1 MTEIIFDRRYIEKL
15 YSANY
20 FGSTTDYSD
29 EEIERN
35 QEQWIEEM
43 KLLGWNLGDT
53 ILLEYDYVSK
63 DILNDES
70 EEDEVD
76 KEDEFHKAS
85 EKALEKITRP
95 DESEDLSRNNFKVV
109 NEQVKLSFVDE
120 VMHTPS
126 LNFTREIEYEE
137 GVPYTGDEIHF
148 TDGTIWSVL
157 SFSDLHPLLTM
168 VENTVIFVPM
178 SFEQIRKQG
187 RGEYCFLNNV
197 KGVLKDALKGG
208 AKIVRGAGVKK

>member
-1 MTEIIFDRRYIEKL
+1 MTEIIFDRRYIETL

-20 FGSTTDYSD
+20 FGSTTDYSE
-29 EEIERN
+29 EEIERKK
-35 QEQWIEEM
+35 ERWIEEM

-53 ILLEYDYVSK
+53 ILLKYGWSLVG
-63 DILNDES
+63 L
-70 EEDEVD
+70 VD
-76 KEDEFHKAS
+76 KEDEFEKAC
-85 EKALEKITRP
+85 EKALEKISRP

-137 GVPYTGDEIHF
+137 GVPCTGDEIHF
-148 TDGTIWSVL
+148 TDGTIWSL
-157 SFSDLHPLLTM
+157 LLFSDLYPLLSM
-168 VENTVIFVPM
+168 ESKEVIFVPM
-178 SFEQIRKQG
+178 SFEQMREQG
-187 RGEYCFLNNV
+187 FVKDYFFISDV

-208 AKIVRGAGVKK
+208 AKIVRGVGVKR

>member
-1 MTEIIFDRRYIEKL
+1 MTEKIFNRSYIEKL

-20 FGSTTDYSD
+20 FGSSTDYSD

-43 KLLGWNLGDT
+43 RLLGWNLGDT
-53 ILLEYDYVSK
+53 IYLEYSWG
-63 DILNDES
+63 L
-70 EEDEVD
+70 VD
-76 KEDEFHKAS
+76 KEDEFEKAC

-109 NEQVKLSFVDE
+109 NKQVKLSFVDE

-148 TDGTIWSVL
+148 TNGTIWSL
-157 SFSDLHPLLTM
+157 LLFSDLYPLLTM
-168 VENTVIFVPM
+168 EGGEKEVILIPL
-178 SFEQIRKQG
+178 SFEQMKEQG
-187 RGEYCFLNNV
+187 FVKDYYFLNDV
-197 KGVLKDALKGG
+197 EGVLKDALKGG
-208 AKIVRGAGVKK
+208 AKIVRGVGVKR

>member
-1 MTEIIFDRRYIEKL
+1 MTEKKFDRRYIETL

-35 QEQWIEEM
+35 QERWIEAM

-53 ILLEYDYVSK
+53 ILVKFNYAFEDT
-63 DILNDES
+63 LN
-70 EEDEVD
+70 VD
-76 KEDEFHKAS
+76 KEDEFEKAC

-95 DESEDLSRNNFKVV
+95 DESE
-109 NEQVKLSFVDE
+109 
-120 VMHTPS
+120 
-126 LNFTREIEYEE
+126 EIEYEA

-148 TDGTIWSVL
+148 TDGTIWSL
-157 SFSDLHPLLTM
+157 LLFSDLYPLLSM
-168 VENTVIFVPM
+168 ESKEVIFVPM
-178 SFEQIRKQG
+178 SFEQMREQG
-187 RGEYCFLNNV
+187 FVKDYFFISDV

-208 AKIVRGAGVKK
+208 AKIVRGVGVKR

>member
-1 MTEIIFDRRYIEKL
+1 MTEKIFNRSYIEKL

-20 FGSTTDYSD
+20 FGSSTDYSD

-35 QEQWIEEM
+35 QERWIEEM

-53 ILLEYDYVSK
+53 IYLEYSWG
-63 DILNDES
+63 L
-70 EEDEVD
+70 VD
-76 KEDEFHKAS
+76 KEDEFEKAC

-168 VENTVIFVPM
+168 KENTVIFVPM

-187 RGEYCFLNNV
+187 RGEYCFLNDV

-208 AKIVRGAGVKK
+208 AKIVRGVGVKK